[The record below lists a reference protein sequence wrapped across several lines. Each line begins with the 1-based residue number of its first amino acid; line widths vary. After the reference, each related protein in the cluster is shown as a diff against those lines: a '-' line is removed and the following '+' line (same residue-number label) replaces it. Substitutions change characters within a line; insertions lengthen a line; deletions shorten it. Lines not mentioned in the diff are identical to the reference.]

1 MSPDNDRE
9 GRSQLH
15 YAALEDDVKTAR
27 TLLVEGEDVD
37 RRDRRGFTPLHFAA
51 QARSVDVA
59 RLLLDS
65 GAEVDPTNEHG
76 NTPLW
81 TAVFNSRGAGEVIV
95 LLRGRGADPFARNK
109 AGNTPYDLA
118 MLIDNYD
125 IGQFFKDLEDR
136 G

>member
-1 MSPDNDRE
+1 
-9 GRSQLH
+9 
-15 YAALEDDVKTAR
+15 
-27 TLLVEGEDVD
+27 VEGEDVD
-37 RRDRRGFTPLHFAA
+37 LRDRRGFTPLHFAA
-51 QARSVDVA
+51 QAGSVDVA

-65 GAEVDPTNEHG
+65 GAEIDPTNDHG

-95 LLRGRGADPFARNK
+95 LLRGRGSDPFARNK
-109 AGNTPYDLA
+109 AGTTPYDLA

-125 IGQFFKDLEDR
+125 IARFFRDLEDR